1 MEGSCLKKMSEPRTV
16 LWEGNQPDIF
26 SVRAASQ
33 RSRSERVG
41 GTALI
46 SSAGRDHCLAYPAL
60 SPRGTASLAPSC
72 SRSSLPQC
80 CPPRRRVN
88 GPVENTQTPA
98 QKTHTHSQTHT
109 SAICQR
115 NVQIRKYMRHDNLLS
130 TAFIKHYLGAVI
142 RWLTLA
148 LAHKAFLILKLV
160 SLVCGQ

>member
-1 MEGSCLKKMSEPRTV
+1 MVKSRAISVALDGTPRSLPLGAFDTSGRGDGMNGGKLFEKDVGAAAV

-46 SSAGRDHCLAYPAL
+46 SYAGRDHCLAYPAL

-115 NVQIRKYMRHDNLLS
+115 NV
-130 TAFIKHYLGAVI
+130 
-142 RWLTLA
+142 
-148 LAHKAFLILKLV
+148 
-160 SLVCGQ
+160 